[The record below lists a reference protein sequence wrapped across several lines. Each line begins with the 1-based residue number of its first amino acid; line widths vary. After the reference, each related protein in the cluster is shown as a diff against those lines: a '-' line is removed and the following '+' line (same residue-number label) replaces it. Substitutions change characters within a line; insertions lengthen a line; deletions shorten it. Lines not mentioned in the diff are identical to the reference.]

1 MKKLIILVLIVAAAS
16 WFFFMRGDSTKT
28 VTDNTPKQNEAF
40 RPDPTNATFSGI
52 EGEATL
58 LEERAYGDVNSDGK
72 IDTVV
77 LLAESGGGSGVFIY
91 AAAYVSG
98 PVNYKGSNAVFIG
111 DRIAPQSV
119 TVSNGIATVKYLDR
133 KENEPFA
140 AEPTVPASKQFVYKN
155 GELVEK

>member
-1 MKKLIILVLIVAAAS
+1 M
-16 WFFFMRGDSTKT
+16 FFFTRGDSPKT
-28 VTDNTPKQNEAF
+28 ETDNTPRQNESF

-52 EGEATL
+52 EGEATM
-58 LEERAYGDVNSDGK
+58 LEEKAYGDLNADGK
-72 IDTVV
+72 IDAVV

-98 PVNYKGSNAVFIG
+98 PVHYKGSNAVFIG

-119 TVSNGIATVKYLDR
+119 SVSSSGTATVKYLDR
-133 KENEPFA
+133 KEDEPFA
-140 AEPTVPASKQFVYKN
+140 AEPTVPATLELVYKN